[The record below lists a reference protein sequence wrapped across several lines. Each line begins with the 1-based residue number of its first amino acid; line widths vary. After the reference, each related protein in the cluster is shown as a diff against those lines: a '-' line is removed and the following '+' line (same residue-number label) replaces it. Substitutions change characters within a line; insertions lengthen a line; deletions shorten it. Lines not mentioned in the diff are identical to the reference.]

1 MGSPDAIGGK
11 TGLKIVMVSGSLP
24 DLRCGIGDYT
34 ARLVTELA
42 RSPGV
47 SIFVVTS
54 KTERVRADAAAPA
67 VVLRAPGWGLR
78 NLLQLV
84 RMIRLHAP
92 DIVHIQYPAIGY
104 GRALGIVVLPLA
116 VRWLCGVPAVLTI
129 HERRERRLIAR
140 LAINFMALTSNL
152 VLTLDPVEASSLQRA
167 LRPFRPRILT
177 GAMISTIPVVAG
189 VDRQA
194 WRKRWGASAADVVVV
209 TFGLIHPRRRIED
222 IIDATDE
229 LRRSRTTVRLWVVG
243 GEAEYDPD
251 AARAYGVF
259 LRDRARSRGLDA
271 AIQWM
276 DHVDRAAVSA
286 SLQAADVSVFLYPD
300 GASGRNTTLQAARE
314 HGLPVVTTVGPATS
328 DSLRRQPRI
337 VFLRAGDYTV
347 ADLAKAILQAR
358 HLEATDEQSLN
369 DTLNLREHV
378 DLHLGAYRDLLPGQL
393 PDRGKDASLEIRP
406 K

>member
-1 MGSPDAIGGK
+1 
-11 TGLKIVMVSGSLP
+11 MVSGSLP

-42 RSPGV
+42 RRPRM
-47 SIFVVTS
+47 SIYVLTS

-67 VVLRAPGWGLR
+67 TVVRAPGWGLG
-78 NLLQLV
+78 NLFQLV
-84 RMIRLHAP
+84 RMIRRQAP

-104 GRALGIVVLPLA
+104 GRGLGIVFLPLA
-116 VRWLCGVPAVLTI
+116 VRWFCGVPAVLTI
-129 HERRERRLIAR
+129 HERRERRWIAR
-140 LAINFMALTSNL
+140 LAINFMALSSSL
-152 VLTLDPVEASSLQRA
+152 VLTLDPVETSSLRRA
-167 LRPFRPRILT
+167 LRPFAPQILT
-177 GAMISTIPVVAG
+177 GTMISTIPFVAG

-194 WRKRWGASAADVVVV
+194 WRNRWGASNEDVVVI

-222 IIDATDE
+222 IIDATAE
-229 LRRSRTTVRLWVVG
+229 LRRSTTAVRLWVVG

-259 LRDRARSRGLDA
+259 LRERARSLGLGGVV
-271 AIQWM
+271 QWM
-276 DHVDRAAVSA
+276 DNVDAAAVSA

-314 HGLPVVTTVGPATS
+314 HGLPVVTTIGPATS

-337 VFLRAGDYTV
+337 VFLRAGEYTV
-347 ADLAKAILQAR
+347 ADLAKAIVQAQ
-358 HLEATDEQSLN
+358 HLDATAEQSLN
-369 DTLNLREHV
+369 DDALNLAEHV
-378 DLHLGAYRDLLPGQL
+378 DLHLGAYRNLLPAL
-393 PDRGKDASLEIRP
+393 RPDRGVDALESRP

>member
-1 MGSPDAIGGK
+1 MGCPGAIGGK
-11 TGLKIVMVSGSLP
+11 TQLTIVMVSGSLP

-42 RSPGV
+42 RSPGL
-47 SIFVVTS
+47 SIFVLTS

-84 RMIRLHAP
+84 DMIRRQAP

-104 GRALGIVVLPLA
+104 GRELGIVLLPLA
-116 VRWLCGVPAVLTI
+116 VRWLCGVPSVLTI
-129 HERRERRLIAR
+129 HERRERRLAAR
-140 LAINFMALTSNL
+140 LAINFMALTSSL
-152 VLTLDPVEASSLQRA
+152 VMTLDPVEASSLQRA
-167 LRPFRPRILT
+167 LRPFRPRIFT
-177 GAMISTIPVVAG
+177 GTMISTIPVVTG

-194 WRKRWGASAADVVVV
+194 WRQRWGASAADVVVV

-222 IIDATDE
+222 IIDAVAE
-229 LRRSRTTVRLWVVG
+229 LRQSLTPVRLWVVG

-251 AARAYGVF
+251 AARAYGVS
-259 LRDRARSRGLDA
+259 LRERARSLGLDGVV
-271 AIQWM
+271 QWM
-276 DHVDRAAVSA
+276 DHVDAAAVSA

-328 DSLRRQPRI
+328 ESLRRQSRI
-337 VFLRAGDYTV
+337 VFLRAGEYSV
-347 ADLAKAILQAR
+347 ADLAKAILQAQ
-358 HLEATDEQSLN
+358 HLDATAEQSLS
-369 DTLNLREHV
+369 DTLNLRDHV
-378 DLHLGAYRDLLPGQL
+378 DLHLGAYRSLLPAQR
-393 PDRGKDASLEIRP
+393 PDRGIDASLETRP